1 VKNRKGKKMTKEE
14 LLKELER
21 VPDYTEIYVAQN
33 LDEIYHFKSRVIK
46 DVIFETTN
54 DTTRVHL
61 RLDK

>member
-1 VKNRKGKKMTKEE
+1 MATLTKKMTKEE

>member
-1 VKNRKGKKMTKEE
+1 MTKEK